1 MIKKEWCW
9 MLDNDKS
16 IIKEKNLSDS
26 DVWNIVNEWYCNGMY
41 PDILQ
46 DENGLDLEEIYYLN
60 KKQKGCNNLT

>member
-26 DVWNIVNEWYCNGMY
+26 DVWITFVNTIMNCGVLR
-41 PDILQ
+41 IR
-46 DENGLDLEEIYYLN
+46 I
-60 KKQKGCNNLT
+60 

>member
-46 DENGLDLEEIYYLN
+46 DENGLDLEEICYLN
-60 KKQKGCNNLT
+60 KKQKGCSNLT